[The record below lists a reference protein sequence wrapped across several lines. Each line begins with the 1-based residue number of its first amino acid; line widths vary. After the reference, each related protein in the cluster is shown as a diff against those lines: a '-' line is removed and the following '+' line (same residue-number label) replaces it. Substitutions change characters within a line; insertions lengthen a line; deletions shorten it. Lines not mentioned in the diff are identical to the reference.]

1 MYNLLVSGNEDAWN
15 GDPFVIER
23 SRCVSEYTDG
33 EIADRFTDLDPAQIR
48 GLCSLPCV
56 FAYESVCGK
65 DPKFGA
71 LRGVKRRSG
80 GRLRID
86 YAIMPCAPFATADDL
101 LTERTVLDIG
111 ELELYRTHWAVKD
124 VDLAQELGRM
134 GIVLPEWARPGRN
147 QVELGRHR
155 FRVALSFPG
164 EHRDYVERVATE
176 LDQQL
181 GPNACFYD
189 RFYEAQ
195 LARPNLDVLLQGI
208 YGERSDLVVAF
219 VCAEYDEKLWC
230 GIEWRKI
237 RERGAMGD
245 GSEIMYV
252 RLGEGDVAGMTR
264 LDGYL
269 DAQARAP
276 EDVARSIV
284 DRLTVAKRG
293 RDR

>member
-15 GDPFVIER
+15 GEPFVIER
-23 SRCVSEYTDG
+23 SRCVSEYTDH
-33 EIADRFTDLDPAQIR
+33 EIAGRFGDLDPGLIR
-48 GLCSLPCV
+48 ELCSLPCV
-56 FAYESVCGK
+56 FAYESRCGK
-65 DPKFGA
+65 DPKFGV
-71 LRGVKRRSG
+71 LRGAKRRSG
-80 GRLRID
+80 GRLWID
-86 YAIMPCAPFATADDL
+86 YAIMACAPFATADDL
-101 LTERTVLDIG
+101 LAEGTALDIG
-111 ELELYRTHWAVKD
+111 EWELNRTHWAVKD
-124 VDLAQELGRM
+124 VDLAQELGRI
-134 GIVLPEWARPGRN
+134 GIVLPEWATPRRK
-147 QVELGRHR
+147 QVDLGRHR

-164 EHRDYVERVATE
+164 EHRDYVERVAME

-181 GPNACFYD
+181 GANACFYD
-189 RFYEAQ
+189 RFYEAL

-237 RERGAMGD
+237 RERGATGD

-252 RLGEGDVAGMTR
+252 RLGQGEVAGMTI

-269 DAQARAP
+269 DARTRAP

-284 DRLTVAKRG
+284 DRVAVAMGSRE
-293 RDR
+293 R